1 MSYLD
6 VLEAKMCGDIGESE
20 GGYIM
25 DWERQR

>member
-6 VLEAKMCGDIGESE
+6 VLESKMCGDTMESE